1 MRTEES
7 NAWIHIFIADNSLIE
22 KKTWSLKFKMKQMQI
37 KDAIINIY
45 FKSRS

>member
-22 KKTWSLKFKMKQMQI
+22 KKNMATKIQDEA
-37 KDAIINIY
+37 DADQRCY
-45 FKSRS
+45 YKYLF